1 MSNTEKRTPSLTTM
15 ILFALILGL
24 LTGMGLNFL
33 VGHASEPV
41 VYFINS
47 YVINGLFAVIGKM
60 FISSIKMLVVP
71 LVLVSLVVG
80 VAGIGDLG
88 KLGRVGGKT
97 LFFYMMTT
105 GLAITL
111 ALLIGKLI
119 NPGEGVNIVA
129 EGASFTAKNAPSF
142 TQVLINIIPTNP
154 FDAMVEGNMLQI
166 IFFALLTGMAI
177 ASLGKKAEGIL
188 SVFQEINEIVM
199 KMITLVMLVA
209 PPGVFCLISKV
220 FATQG
225 LAVLLPLVKY
235 MATVLLVLGVH
246 LMLVYAGA
254 LTIFARLSIIT
265 FFRKFYPTL
274 LVAFSTSSSN
284 ATIPVTMR
292 AVTERLGVSKGI
304 SSFSIPF
311 GATINMDGT
320 AIMQGVAVVF
330 ISQVYGIDLSLS
342 DFLMVIITATMASV
356 GTAGVPGVG
365 LITLS
370 MVLTQVGLP
379 IEGIALIIGV
389 DRLLDMSRTMVNIC
403 GDAIVSI
410 IVSKSEGEFDPK
422 IYNDMNAGIGGTED
436 LLHDIDDSIHT
447 SHELYIADE
456 AAREEERRLGSERRV
471 DERREDDRS

>member
-1 MSNTEKRTPSLTTM
+1 MSKTESKTPSLTTM

-24 LTGMGLNFL
+24 LTGMGLNYAIGNSSEAVAHFL
-33 VGHASEPV
+33 NNYLV
-41 VYFINS
+41 
-47 YVINGLFAVIGKM
+47 NGLFTVIGKM

-97 LFFYMMTT
+97 LFFYMTT
-105 GLAITL
+105 TCIAITL
-111 ALLIGKLI
+111 ALTIGKI
-119 NPGEGVNIVA
+119 VSPGEGINIVA

-142 TQVLINIIPTNP
+142 AEVLINIIPNNP
-154 FDAMVEGNMLQI
+154 FDAMVQGNMLQV

-177 ASLGKKAEGIL
+177 ASLGKKAEGTL
-188 SVFQEINEIVM
+188 AVFQEINEIVM

-225 LAVLLPLVKY
+225 LSVLLPLIKY
-235 MATVLLVLGVH
+235 MATVLLVLFIH
-246 LMLVYAGA
+246 LIFVYAGA
-254 LTIFARLSIIT
+254 LTLFARLSIFT

-292 AVTERLGVSKGI
+292 TVSERLGVSKGI

-330 ISQVYGIDLSLS
+330 ISQVYGIDLTLS

-410 IVSKSEGEFDPK
+410 IVAKSEGEFNPAVYK
-422 IYNDMNAGIGGTED
+422 DMEAGLGDTEE

-447 SHELYIADE
+447 SHELYLADQ
-456 AAREEERRLGSERRV
+456 AAREQERRVKERRVEERR
-471 DERREDDRS
+471 DDK